1 MDPLQLERALL
12 DPAGVFDAPERVLEA
27 GDLTHDQ
34 KREVLRR
41 WLHDARE
48 LSVADDEG
56 MSGGEPPLIQRV
68 TDALA
73 CLEGGAAR
81 EG

>member
-12 DPAGVFDAPERVLEA
+12 DPAGVFDAPERVVEA

-56 MSGGEPPLIQRV
+56 MSGGEPTLIQRV
-68 TDALA
+68 T
-73 CLEGGAAR
+73 EGGAAR

>member
-1 MDPLQLERALL
+1 MDPASFERALL
-12 DPAGVFDAPERVLEA
+12 DPAGVFGTPEHVLGAE
-27 GDLTHDQ
+27 DLSHEQ
-34 KREVLRR
+34 MRKVLLR

-48 LSVADDEG
+48 LTVADDEG

-73 CLEGGAAR
+73 KLEGRAG
-81 EG
+81 GGG

>member
-12 DPAGVFDAPERVLEA
+12 DPAGMFDAPEQVLEA

-73 CLEGGAAR
+73 SLEGGAAR